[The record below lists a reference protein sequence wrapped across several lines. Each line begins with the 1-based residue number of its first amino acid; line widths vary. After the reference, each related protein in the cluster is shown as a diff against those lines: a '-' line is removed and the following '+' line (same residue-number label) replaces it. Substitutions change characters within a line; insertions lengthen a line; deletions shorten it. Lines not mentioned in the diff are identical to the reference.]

1 MSPSLKSLMVKRHVP
16 LDALTRLILSNQS
29 DHSPDTVLFHREQLL
44 REELRMRPRHSPPLR
59 FFAVTFDDLEQIATV
74 SCVVPSSGFSRR
86 GR

>member
-1 MSPSLKSLMVKRHVP
+1 MSPSLKSLMVKHHVP
-16 LDALTRLILSNQS
+16 LDALTRLILSN
-29 DHSPDTVLFHREQLL
+29 QLL

-59 FFAVTFDDLEQIATV
+59 FFAVTFDELEQIATV